1 MYINDIHVGTSLN
14 STVKLFADDC
24 ILYREIRH
32 NDDAQLLQY
41 DFKKLYLWTQ
51 QWQLKLNVSKCKV
64 MRITKKKIFISFDY
78 RLNDLSLEW
87 VNTFKFLGI
96 KITPSLSWSKH
107 ILEVSSKVTSLLNLL
122 RRNMS
127 GCSKQAKSRAYVALV
142 RPQLEN
148 SVPVWSP
155 YDNVSCDSIEKAQ
168 KRAARWICAKW
179 DKDSFQWS
187 HSYDDCCLELG
198 WQTLRQR
205 RNLLICC
212 QLYKMVNHLDCLV
225 FEDYYSFNTSI
236 TRSHRYCINLL
247 QSRVNVYRYS
257 FFVNAPFLWNALP
270 LHVVLSGSYHSFK
283 SKLKQIL

>member
-1 MYINDIHVGTSLN
+1 
-14 STVKLFADDC
+14 
-24 ILYREIRH
+24 
-32 NDDAQLLQY
+32 
-41 DFKKLYLWTQ
+41 
-51 QWQLKLNVSKCKV
+51 
-64 MRITKKKIFISFDY
+64 
-78 RLNDLSLEW
+78 
-87 VNTFKFLGI
+87 
-96 KITPSLSWSKH
+96 
-107 ILEVSSKVTSLLNLL
+107 
-122 RRNMS
+122 MS

-142 RPQLEN
+142 RPQLET

-155 YDNVSCDSIEKAQ
+155 YDKVSCDSIEKVQ